1 MRLGNMRPSNNVED
15 RRGSGG
21 GGFGLPVIGGGIGTI
36 VIAIIALLFGVD
48 PRALFNGG
56 GSSASTEPQQAP
68 YSAPATPGAQ
78 GGAPTDSGADFVQ
91 RVLGSTEDVWSAYFQ
106 QKLRSTYREPKLVL
120 FSDYVQSACGN
131 AQAASGPF
139 YCPSDQK
146 VYIDLSFYRELK
158 DRFGAPGDFA
168 QAYVVAHEVGHH
180 VQNLLGIAERVH
192 EAEANARSRTEAA
205 ALSVRLELQAD
216 CFAGVWGHHAQQMK
230 NILEPGDL
238 EEALNAASAIGD
250 DRLQK
255 MSRGRVTPETF
266 THGSSQQR
274 QQWFRRGFESGDI
287 DQCDTFQ

>member
-1 MRLGNMRPSNNVED
+1 MRLDNMRPSNNVED

-21 GGFGLPVIGGGIGTI
+21 GGFGLPIIGGGIGTI
-36 VIAIIALLFGVD
+36 VIAIIAILFGVD
-48 PRALFNGG
+48 PRALFNGNG
-56 GSSASTEPQQAP
+56 PSASNEPQQ
-68 YSAPATPGAQ
+68 SAPATPGAQ
-78 GGAPTDSGADFVQ
+78 AGAPTDAGADFVE
-91 RVLGSTEDVWSAYFQ
+91 RVLGSTEDVWTAYFQ
-106 QKLRSTYREPKLVL
+106 QKLHTTYREPKLVL

-139 YCPSDQK
+139 YCPQDRK

-192 EAEANARSRTEAA
+192 EGEANAGSRAEAA

-255 MSRGRVTPETF
+255 MSRGRVSPETF